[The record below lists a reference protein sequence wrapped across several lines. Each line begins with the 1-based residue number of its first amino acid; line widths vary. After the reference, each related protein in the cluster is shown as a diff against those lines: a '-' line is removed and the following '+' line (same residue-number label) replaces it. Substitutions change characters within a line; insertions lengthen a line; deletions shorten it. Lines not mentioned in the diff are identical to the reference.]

1 MEVNVIICDSP
12 LCLPDLTTIMGR
24 GQRACMRQLESRE
37 PLWGLPNT
45 YVCFLP
51 SLPWNVHMESG
62 TATKVP
68 FTLPTSFQGTEVSE
82 DSGPKQN
89 ESKIVCLLHPFMTK
103 YWSTWNSP
111 ELGISR
117 TKDRCVTHRLLT
129 SPTLFRIVRHCWTL
143 GRWLQYQARSS

>member
-1 MEVNVIICDSP
+1 MEVNVIICDFP
-12 LCLPDLTTIMGR
+12 IMFTRLDHNYGE
-24 GQRACMRQLESRE
+24 RAESLHEAAGILRA
-37 PLWGLPNT
+37 PVRSAQH
-45 YVCFLP
+45 YVRFLL

-82 DSGPKQN
+82 DGGPKQN
-89 ESKIVCLLHPFMTK
+89 ESKIICLLHPFMTK

-117 TKDRCVTHRLLT
+117 PKTIVLLT
-129 SPTLFRIVRHCWTL
+129 DFWP
-143 GRWLQYQARSS
+143 LQLSSE